1 MTRGVTSAWLT
12 EAESELSRP
21 ILLYEGLFGNGI
33 VLRLWNGIGDL
44 SWDSKTW
51 NGNGWFH
58 GVTPPTEDEE
68 VNASNMEVLLAGVP
82 SATVSSI
89 LNGFRQ
95 GAQGKLWV
103 GFIDSLGAVVDPYL
117 QFVGKLDTAE
127 IRETVEQPMLTVVYE
142 SELIE
147 MERPKEFRFNH
158 ETQRYFYPEDRGF
171 EYVQRLQETP
181 IFWGRTREQVL
192 EKKEKEKKKEKRG
205 SKKRSRK

>member
-1 MTRGVTSAWLT
+1 MARAVTVDWLA
-12 EAESELSRP
+12 EATAERSRP
-21 ILLYEGLFGNGI
+21 ILLYEGMFGNGV

-51 NGNGWFH
+51 LGNGWFH
-58 GVTPPTEDEE
+58 GVTPAVEDEE
-68 VNASNMEVLLAGVP
+68 INASNMEVLLAGVP
-82 SATVSSI
+82 SSTISAI
-89 LNGFRQ
+89 LGSFRQ
-95 GAQGKLWV
+95 GASGKLWI
-103 GFIDSLGAVVDPYL
+103 GFIDSAGLVVDPYL

-127 IRETVEQPMLTVVYE
+127 VRETVEQPMLTVTYE
-142 SELIE
+142 SELVE

-205 SKKRSRK
+205 SKKRSRR